1 MYKKVTTVTEEY
13 SDMPISGNGMKP
25 AAINGNVDP
34 CRLYAPC
41 IRVDIPLM
49 IRLLEYAREDA
60 SSDID
65 LHNLTAKMLEESLEG
80 RVLTMADYEEL
91 VGMKEA
97 ITPVTPQ
104 V

>member
-13 SDMPISGNGMKP
+13 SDMPI
-25 AAINGNVDP
+25 NGNVQP
-34 CRLYAPC
+34 TNATGYPPRNYAPC

-60 SSDID
+60 SSDMD
-65 LHNLTAKMLEESLEG
+65 LHMLTSRMIEESEEGKG

-91 VGMKEA
+91 IGMKEV
-97 ITPVTPQ
+97 VTPQ